1 MFLLFHGQNL
11 YEIEKKL
18 SALREKFFLTDQS
31 GLNFSEIDGEK
42 LIWNEFA
49 SIVFAIPFL
58 GAKRLIIIKDF
69 IIANKDSD
77 LKKKIAENLEKIPES
92 SVVIFAEKGAPD
104 QRTVLFKALNKPKIS
119 QKFELLST
127 NDFSRWLAS
136 EAKESDIEIEPKAL
150 ATLNMYLEGDQWRGE
165 NEISKLSIYVKS
177 QKRGKIL
184 EADVE
189 LLVAPKQFANIF
201 DFVEALAQRNV
212 EKAISSLNIL
222 RDNGEAEH
230 YIFSMIVYQFRVMLK
245 IADLFDQKMTS
256 SQIASKAKIH
266 PFVVSKTLPLLKNFT
281 TDALKRN
288 YQKIAKVDFEMK
300 SGKGEIESAL
310 PLLVFDFCAN

>member
-1 MFLLFHGQNL
+1 MFLLFYGQNL

-42 LIWNEFA
+42 LTWNEFA
-49 SIVFAIPFL
+49 SVIFAIPFL
-58 GAKRLIIIKDF
+58 GAKRLIIIKNF
-69 IIANKDSD
+69 IIASKDAD

-92 SVVIFAEKGAPD
+92 SVVVFAEKGAPD

-127 NDFSRWLAS
+127 NDFSRWLAF
-136 EAKESDIEIEPKAL
+136 EAKESDIEIEPRAL

-165 NEISKLSIYVKS
+165 NEIAKLSIYAKS
-177 QKRGKIL
+177 QKREKIL

-201 DFVEALAQRNV
+201 DFVEALAQKNI

-245 IADLFDQKMTS
+245 IADLYNQKMTS

-266 PFVVSKTLPLLKNFT
+266 PFVVSKTMPLLKNFSI
-281 TDALKRN
+281 DVLKRN
-288 YQKIAKVDFEMK
+288 YLKIAKVDFDMK